1 LDQSM
6 SLRFF
11 VSKNWFS
18 LARERNDPLLRIL
31 LFFMNNLL
39 GCQKRWL
46 YYYKNSINS
55 CQALSKN

>member
-18 LARERNDPLLRIL
+18 LARERNVTLLRIL

-39 GCQKRWL
+39 GCQKRRL
-46 YYYKNSINS
+46 
-55 CQALSKN
+55 